1 MSRFGLRARL
11 TVSHLAVIAVAM
23 GVVIAALLSLANDY
37 FIGALEDSLRAQ
49 AGLIQ
54 AALIPAAEIAPPT
67 QMLPPAYNAVQQQ
80 QLSNLSVQVESKSG
94 GDELTAPLNLNS
106 LQDLT
111 VGVNALVETGVYIV
125 DPAGEIVISPV
136 GSSGPQLGGSAII
149 AQALEGARHS
159 EVLRSE
165 GERWLA
171 VSEPISVEGKIAG
184 ALVLI
189 HPLRDVSSVLVDLR
203 TRLLLATAAALGI
216 AGLLGL
222 ALTRGIL
229 HPVYELTRAARRLR
243 EGDYEYPLPKE
254 RRDELGQLSRTFD
267 SMRRELRAQ
276 ERARTQFIS
285 DVSHELRT
293 PLTSIKGLVET
304 LEDGAVDDQEVRDHF
319 LSSIERET
327 DRLIRMTEGL
337 LTLTRADT
345 SSLDVQPSP
354 LDLDALA
361 RTTAST
367 LAHLAESKDI
377 RIDFAFPEAP
387 PLTAMADP
395 DRVEQILVNLLSNAM
410 KYAPQGS
417 TVQVTGYRLS
427 EDEFRHTSEARKLSD
442 EHKAILDHL
451 PPGDWAVLSVRDEGP
466 GIAAEDQPHVFER
479 FYRADSA
486 RDRDTGGSGLGLS
499 IAKALVEAHGGAIWI
514 ASPSPGW
521 SGEDAPGT
529 TLIFS
534 LPLPNTET

>member
-1 MSRFGLRARL
+1 MPRFGLRAKL

-23 GVVIAALLSLANDY
+23 GVVIAALISLATDY
-37 FIGALEDSLRAQ
+37 FISALEDSMRAQ
-49 AGLIQ
+49 AELIQ
-54 AALIPAAEIAPPT
+54 AALIPAAEITATT
-67 QMLPPAYNAVQQQ
+67 QTLPPAYNAVQQQ

-94 GDELTAPLNLNS
+94 GGERTTPLDLGS

-125 DPAGEIVISPV
+125 DSSGEIVLSPEGV
-136 GSSGPQLGGSAII
+136 GGLQLLGSSVI
-149 AQALEGARHS
+149 AKALDGTPHTEI
-159 EVLRSE
+159 LRSE
-165 GERWLA
+165 GENWLA
-171 VSEPISVEGKIAG
+171 ISEPIWVEGKTAG
-184 ALVLI
+184 ALALT
-189 HPLRDVSSVLVDLR
+189 HPMRDISSVLVDLR
-203 TRLLLATAAALGI
+203 TRLLLATAVALCV

-229 HPVYELTRAARRLR
+229 NPVNELTRAAYRLGA
-243 EGDYEYPLPKE
+243 GDYEYPLHLN
-254 RRDELGQLSRTFD
+254 RGDELGQLSRTFD
-267 SMRRELRAQ
+267 GMRRELRAQ

-304 LEDGAVDDQEVRDHF
+304 LEDGAVDDQDVRDHF

-345 SSLDVQPSP
+345 SSLAIQPSLVN
-354 LDLDALA
+354 LDQLT

-367 LAHLAESKDI
+367 LAHLAEQKNI
-377 RIDFAFPEAP
+377 RIEFLFPSAP
-387 PLTAMADP
+387 SLTALADP
-395 DRVEQILVNLLSNAM
+395 DRVEQILVNLLSNAL
-410 KYAPQGS
+410 KYAPEDS
-417 TVQVTGYRLS
+417 TVHLS
-427 EDEFRHTSEARKLSD
+427 GFRITEEDFYPPLKAGRIPHDRE
-442 EHKAILDHL
+442 AILPQL
-451 PPGDWAVLSVRDEGP
+451 ARGNWAVLSVRDEGP
-466 GIAAEDQPHVFER
+466 GIAAEDQPRVFER

-486 RDRDTGGSGLGLS
+486 RDRDSGGSGLGLS

-521 SGEDAPGT
+521 SGDMAPGT
-529 TLIFS
+529 TLFFS
-534 LPLPNTET
+534 LPLAHTES

>member
-1 MSRFGLRARL
+1 LSRFGLRAKL

-54 AALIPAAEIAPPT
+54 AALIPSAEIAPST
-67 QMLPPAYNAVQQQ
+67 QTLPPAYNAVQQQ

-94 GDELTAPLNLNS
+94 GDELTAPLDLSS

-125 DPAGEIVISPV
+125 DPAGEILISPAESSSPQLA
-136 GSSGPQLGGSAII
+136 GSSVI
-149 AQALEGARHS
+149 AQALEGTRYS
-159 EVLRSE
+159 EVLRS
-165 GERWLA
+165 GSERWLA
-171 VSEPISVEGKIAG
+171 VSEPISVEGEIVG
-184 ALVLI
+184 ALALA

-216 AGLLGL
+216 ASLLGL
-222 ALTRGIL
+222 FLTRGIL
-229 HPVYELTRAARRLR
+229 HPVYELTRAARRLL

-304 LEDGAVDDQEVRDHF
+304 LEDGAVDDQDVRDHF

-345 SSLDVQPSP
+345 SSLGIQPVTV
-354 LDLDALA
+354 DLDTLA
-361 RTTAST
+361 RTSAGT
-367 LAHLAESKDI
+367 LAHQTESKDI

-395 DRVEQILVNLLSNAM
+395 DRVEQILVNLLGNAL

-417 TVQVTGYRLS
+417 TVWVAGYRFEVGDFDEISKVGTLPDIQKEILVQLS
-427 EDEFRHTSEARKLSD
+427 
-442 EHKAILDHL
+442 
-451 PPGDWAVLSVRDEGP
+451 PGDWAVLSVCDEGP

-499 IAKALVEAHGGAIWI
+499 IAKALVEAHGGITWI

-521 SGEDAPGT
+521 GGDEAPGT
-529 TLIFS
+529 TVFFS
-534 LPLPNTET
+534 LPLAHPEA

>member
-216 AGLLGL
+216 AGLLMSL
-222 ALTRGIL
+222 ANS
-229 HPVYELTRAARRLR
+229 AARSTRCAANCALR
-243 EGDYEYPLPKE
+243 
-254 RRDELGQLSRTFD
+254 S
-267 SMRRELRAQ
+267 
-276 ERARTQFIS
+276 ERAHSSSATS
-285 DVSHELRT
+285 
-293 PLTSIKGLVET
+293 LTSC
-304 LEDGAVDDQEVRDHF
+304 AR
-319 LSSIERET
+319 R
-327 DRLIRMTEGL
+327 
-337 LTLTRADT
+337 
-345 SSLDVQPSP
+345 SL
-354 LDLDALA
+354 
-361 RTTAST
+361 R
-367 LAHLAESKDI
+367 SK
-377 RIDFAFPEAP
+377 A
-387 PLTAMADP
+387 
-395 DRVEQILVNLLSNAM
+395 
-410 KYAPQGS
+410 
-417 TVQVTGYRLS
+417 
-427 EDEFRHTSEARKLSD
+427 
-442 EHKAILDHL
+442 
-451 PPGDWAVLSVRDEGP
+451 
-466 GIAAEDQPHVFER
+466 
-479 FYRADSA
+479 
-486 RDRDTGGSGLGLS
+486 
-499 IAKALVEAHGGAIWI
+499 
-514 ASPSPGW
+514 W
-521 SGEDAPGT
+521 SRP
-529 TLIFS
+529 
-534 LPLPNTET
+534 